1 MVLIQLNEPSIFMLV
16 EYFLIMIPYKTTDDL
31 YSTCL
36 LLTDFVY
43 IYQQELY
50 DQILYQKTGCRN
62 YTYCEK

>member
-1 MVLIQLNEPSIFMLV
+1 MMVEFFIDI
-16 EYFLIMIPYKTTDDL
+16 IPFHITESL

-43 IYQQELY
+43 IHQQELY
-50 DQILYQKTGCRN
+50 DHLQYQKTGYRN

>member
-1 MVLIQLNEPSIFMLV
+1 MLV
-16 EYFLIMIPYKTTDDL
+16 EYFLVMIPYETTDNL

-50 DQILYQKTGCRN
+50 DQIHYQRTGCRN